1 MELRKSY
8 CKILFA
14 IILGLFCSVNYAK
27 NNPDSIEIIHP
38 KRFAIGTEILMLS
51 NYAFWTSRIE
61 SDVFLR
67 MQINKNF
74 AAYGHFCYSSK
85 YDNSNPFPTIFD
97 YSCYGYAE
105 RIGAEYQFNHFWI
118 LSLGADLFC
127 AQNFE
132 NFQIKIP
139 SIYWDNIPQNVNQTK
154 NIFGGNIEIS
164 IEEPLPY
171 NLSARVTA
179 KFSYLPTLNNG
190 EFPPAKIPGIG
201 FYNPNSNWNFYPQ
214 LFLIYRF
221 GKRVK

>member
-1 MELRKSY
+1 MELIKSNH
-8 CKILFA
+8 KILFA
-14 IILGLFCSVNYAK
+14 IILCFFYLANYAK
-27 NNPDSIEIIHP
+27 DNSDSIQTTST
-38 KRFAIGTEILMLS
+38 KRFAVGAEILILS
-51 NYAFWTSRIE
+51 NYALWTSRIE

-105 RIGAEYQFNHFWI
+105 RIGAEYQIEKFWI
-118 LSLGADLFC
+118 LSLGADIFC
-127 AQNFE
+127 AQVNE
-132 NFQIKIP
+132 TFQIKIP
-139 SIYWDNIPQNVNQTK
+139 SIYWDNIPQNVNQTRSV
-154 NIFGGNIEIS
+154 FGGNLEIS
-164 IEEPLPY
+164 IEEPLMY
-171 NLSARVTA
+171 NLAARVTA
-179 KFSYLPTLNNG
+179 KLLYLPTLNDG
-190 EFPPAKIPGIG
+190 EFSPAKIPGIG